1 MFKGMPK
8 IFWAGTAL
16 MYGWIGIFMILEMT
30 IPGFPLKKFMGVPA
44 CYFYNWL
51 VGILLMNVII
61 SFLYYRFEEKR
72 EERIKA
78 RKNRETQDAHT
89 GDNIV
94 HEN

>member
-16 MYGWIGIFMILEMT
+16 MYGWIAIFMVLEMT

-44 CYFYNWL
+44 CYIYNWI
-51 VGILLMNVII
+51 VGLWVMNIII

-72 EERIKA
+72 EERIAA
-78 RKNRETQDAHT
+78 RKNYGTPDAPA
-89 GDNIV
+89 GANIIQ
-94 HEN
+94 ES

>member
-8 IFWAGTAL
+8 IFWVGTAL

-30 IPGFPLKKFMGVPA
+30 IPGFPLKKIMGVPA
-44 CYFYNWL
+44 CYIYNWI
-51 VGILLMNVII
+51 VGLWLMNIII
-61 SFLYYRFEEKR
+61 SFLYYSFEEKR

-78 RKNRETQDAHT
+78 RKNSKIQDAPS
-89 GDNIV
+89 GANIV